1 MFFTQSRRLNEE
13 LKSLSVYSLRNSTK
27 TTDSVP
33 SASSPGRTPQYPI
46 SSIKEDQEKDV
57 DNADSTDNIPVQSD
71 SLESDKQ
78 STTKTQPVA
87 MRRTNSHPKL
97 VSLYGSG
104 KFKVG
109 RNKQPVTLFFV
120 LQNVFDAITFQNP
133 ISLPNFQ
140 ESWKYWI
147 IKWSHKNP
155 QNVVKKVTE

>member
-71 SLESDKQ
+71 SDKQ

-120 LQNVFDAITFQNP
+120 LQNVFDAMTFQNP
-133 ISLPNFQ
+133 ISFPNFQ
-140 ESWKYWI
+140 ESWK
-147 IKWSHKNP
+147 
-155 QNVVKKVTE
+155 